1 MTKINIGITTYNGAT
16 RLTWLL
22 KSIALRTPEIQNGE
36 ATITV
41 VDDGSPR
48 VSETRDVV
56 SKSELPIRFIEH
68 ESNRGI
74 SAGWNTAAR
83 ATDALI
89 DVLINDDVIVSSGW
103 LQPLVHILEHSPN
116 VGVVGQSWHAFLPE
130 DVPGL
135 LRDPTSDRDV
145 IPRDPVTKSQESER
159 RTRYEDTWPGRVMAP
174 TGQLFAFRRTDF
186 ETIGG
191 FDEAYKSFFEESC
204 FGTAMAAKLKKIG
217 IQTTWPFN
225 YHLWSATFSSSPEL
239 NASTRMES
247 SRDHYRRKW
256 NIPEHLARGR
266 EFDHT
271 NPTHLGSIG
280 DVEIGFL
287 RKDGAWRGVLRQDGA
302 FINGEKV

>member
-16 RLTWLL
+16 RLAWLL

-74 SAGWNTAAR
+74 SAGWNTASR
-83 ATDALI
+83 ATDALV

-103 LQPLVHILEHSPN
+103 LQPLVHILKHSPN

-135 LRDPTSDRDV
+135 LQNPTSDRDV
-145 IPRDPVTKSQESER
+145 IPRDPVTKSQELER
-159 RTRYEDTWPGRVMAP
+159 RTKYEDTWPGRVMAP

-186 ETIGG
+186 EAI
-191 FDEAYKSFFEESC
+191 
-204 FGTAMAAKLKKIG
+204 
-217 IQTTWPFN
+217 
-225 YHLWSATFSSSPEL
+225 
-239 NASTRMES
+239 
-247 SRDHYRRKW
+247 RR
-256 NIPEHLARGR
+256 L
-266 EFDHT
+266 
-271 NPTHLGSIG
+271 
-280 DVEIGFL
+280 
-287 RKDGAWRGVLRQDGA
+287 
-302 FINGEKV
+302 